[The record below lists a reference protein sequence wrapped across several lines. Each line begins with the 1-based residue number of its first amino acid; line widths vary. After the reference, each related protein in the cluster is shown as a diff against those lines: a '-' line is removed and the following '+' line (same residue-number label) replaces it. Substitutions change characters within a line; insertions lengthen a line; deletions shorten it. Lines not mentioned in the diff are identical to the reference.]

1 MLKIYSGQSSSYYFA
16 IMNLFLLR
24 LLLPAFLMLLILEKA
39 QAQSATISLAKDNA
53 ALVDIVLPDH
63 PSETQQLA
71 AQELSS
77 YLSKIS
83 DAKFSI
89 SSRSI
94 RPSIRIVNKDFTNK
108 ETYHIEI
115 KDKDIILSS
124 GSDRATLYAVYDFL
138 ERLGC
143 KWLAPD
149 FEFYHS
155 NAELIPHQKQLNFE
169 LENAVTETPALE
181 YRKLDVS
188 GSRTLTADKLKRLVE
203 WMPKV
208 RYNTL
213 RFKFDRW
220 ERFRLA
226 VTPHLKKRDIFI
238 EVGGHGYQHFLND
251 DMENKTL
258 FKQHPNWF
266 GKDSTCNPSPS
277 KRLVFNTEN
286 PEALSYFTGN
296 VIKYLK
302 DRPEIDIFDCWPPDV
317 GRWQDC
323 PHFKK
328 YGTPQ
333 ERQVK
338 LSNHVYQAI
347 KDVLPN
353 MKMEIIAYSY
363 ALFPPEKTALNKDIL
378 LEICPIN
385 QSFEKQIYDPS
396 KPTNQE
402 YVQAIKEWRAEFNGS
417 ITLYSYYR
425 KQAWRSAPVIIP
437 NYMQQD
443 MQWFS
448 KVPLQGIAC
457 YAESNDWYTYELNH
471 YILGK
476 LAWDPYINVDSLCN
490 TFFKG
495 RYGDEYRT
503 AASSYE
509 LLEKTV
515 RVYGSIPFS
524 TLKSKEQIKKVQQ
537 SVKIQKAAIS
547 KSKMANKNKSFDQ
560 NFARLLLMYEYFK
573 RDLEIQYLIAADAP
587 EDELFEQ
594 IRDLVTFLQQNIDE
608 GVFIL
613 TGSDDFGRF
622 TKKYGLTNQSLLD

>member
-1 MLKIYSGQSSSYYFA
+1 
-16 IMNLFLLR
+16 
-24 LLLPAFLMLLILEKA
+24 MLLIIEKS
-39 QAQSATISLAKDNA
+39 QAQSVISLSKNNT
-53 ALVDIVLPDH
+53 ALVDIVLPTH
-63 PSETQQLA
+63 PSESQQFA

-77 YLSKIS
+77 YLNKIS
-83 DAKFSI
+83 DATFSI
-89 SSRSI
+89 LSKSI
-94 RPSIRIVNKDFTNK
+94 RPSIRIVHKNFPNK

-115 KDKDIILSS
+115 QDNDIILSA

-149 FEFYHS
+149 FEFYQAG
-155 NAELIPHQKQLNFE
+155 AEVIPNQKQLNFD
-169 LENAVTETPALE
+169 LENTVIEIPVLE

-188 GSRTLTADKLKRLVE
+188 GSRTLTGDKLEKLIE
-203 WMPKV
+203 WMPKL

-213 RFKFDRW
+213 RFNFDRW

-238 EVGGHGYQHFLND
+238 EVGGHGYQHFLNE
-251 DMENKTL
+251 DMENGTL
-258 FKQHPNWF
+258 FQQYPNWF
-266 GKDSTCNPSPS
+266 GKDSTCTSSPS
-277 KRLVFNTEN
+277 NRLVFNTEN
-286 PEALSYFTGN
+286 PQALDFFTNN

-302 DRPEIDIFDCWPPDV
+302 DRPEIDIFDSWPPDV

-323 PHFKK
+323 PDFEKF
-328 YGTPQ
+328 GTPQ
-333 ERQVK
+333 ERQVR
-338 LSNHVYQAI
+338 LSNYVYQKI
-347 KDVLPN
+347 KNVLPD
-353 MKMEIIAYSY
+353 MKMEIIAYSF
-363 ALFPPEKTALNKDIL
+363 ALFPSEKTDLNKDIL

-385 QSFEKQIYDPS
+385 QSFEKQIYTPS
-396 KPTNQE
+396 ISTNRE
-402 YVQAIKEWRAEFNGS
+402 YVQAIKEWRGEFNGS

-437 NYMQQD
+437 YYMQQD
-443 MQWFS
+443 MQWFA

-457 YAESNDWYTYELNH
+457 YAESNDWYTYEVNH

-476 LAWDPYINVDSLCN
+476 LAWNPDVNVNSLLN
-490 TFFKG
+490 SFFKS
-495 RYGDEYRT
+495 RYGVEYGK

-509 LLEKTV
+509 LLEETV

-524 TLKSKEQIKKVQQ
+524 TLKSKEQIKEVQQ
-537 SVKIQKAAIS
+537 RINLQISDIKKS
-547 KSKMANKNKSFDQ
+547 KSANKNKSLDQ
-560 NFARLLLMYEYFK
+560 NFSRLLLMYEYFK
-573 RDLEIQYLIAADAP
+573 RDLEIQYLRAADAP
-587 EDELFEQ
+587 EDELFEE
-594 IRDLVTFLQQNIDE
+594 IRDFVSFLQQNLDM